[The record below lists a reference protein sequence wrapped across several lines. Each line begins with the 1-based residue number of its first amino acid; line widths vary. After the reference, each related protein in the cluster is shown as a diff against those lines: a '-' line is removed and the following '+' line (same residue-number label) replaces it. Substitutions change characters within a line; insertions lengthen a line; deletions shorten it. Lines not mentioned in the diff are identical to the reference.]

1 MRKMKNFHFGIIIIQ
16 ILLLTVINYGDSTS
30 VPNKDE
36 LFTINITMTNIM
48 TTQVNMRKNTF
59 LFSIFVF

>member
-16 ILLLTVINYGDSTS
+16 ILLLTVINSDDWTS
-30 VPNKDE
+30 VQNKDE

-48 TTQVNMRKNTF
+48 TAQVNMKK
-59 LFSIFVF
+59 